1 MTMTLSTN
9 DINRT
14 DADLITLSRSGDR
27 RAFGQIVRR
36 YQAMISGLV
45 YAACGDIHRSEDVAQ
60 ETFISAWKSLSG
72 LRDAA
77 KLPGWLCQIAR
88 RRLADQSRSAPSKE
102 IQFSRAF
109 EMGQEPAAPESG
121 SISTEEVE
129 LLWRTLSHIPQP
141 YRETLVLFYRQEK
154 SVAQVA
160 AAMETSEASV
170 RQRLSRGREMLREE
184 VAAVLERNLVRTS
197 PNQLFTQQVVAA
209 LPALAAQG
217 AGLSAGAKAAVAL
230 KGAGLVTSM
239 IGWLAPIGF
248 FLGLI
253 YGTVQEVR
261 QSKSPRQRQVAKAV
275 GIWMW
280 SALIVFVVAMNWMM
294 HAARIAN
301 WDLASRTYGC
311 VIIGGLFGMALFAI
325 TVFGRWRM
333 VRILRE
339 ENIVEYF
346 PKLAP
351 WKFLAFTF
359 PVVAISLGW
368 LVKMALMAGDQ
379 LSVDILGVVIV
390 LQSFYLAWRTPRLQP
405 DHPIRHTFENLALTL
420 LVTAVMLNWK
430 LLDWVGTIYSIDLGQ
445 VSRLV
450 PMWSVN
456 AGMATVFASIC
467 ILALMSRRR
476 AARSD
481 LT

>member
-1 MTMTLSTN
+1 MTMTVSATQTN
-9 DINRT
+9 PT
-14 DADLITLSRSGDR
+14 DADLISQSRSGDR

-109 EMGQEPAAPESG
+109 EMGQEPTAPESE
-121 SISTEEVE
+121 SVSEEEAE

-170 RQRLSRGREMLREE
+170 RQRLSRGRAMLREE
-184 VAAVLERNLVRTS
+184 VATMLERNLVRTS
-197 PNQLFTQQVVAA
+197 PNQMFTQQVVAA

-217 AGLSAGAKAAVAL
+217 AGVGASAKAAAAVKGGAL
-230 KGAGLVTSM
+230 LTILV
-239 IGWLAPIGF
+239 GWLAPIGF
-248 FLGLI
+248 MLGLI

-261 QSKSPRQRQVAKAV
+261 QSKSPRQRRLAKIMGFCIWGVSIAFIIAINRFMGVAN
-275 GIWMW
+275 G
-280 SALIVFVVAMNWMM
+280 
-294 HAARIAN
+294 RR
-301 WDLASRTYGC
+301 WDLASKTNGC
-311 VIIGGLFGMALFAI
+311 VIIGGLFGMALFGVV
-325 TVFGRWRM
+325 VFCRWRM

-339 ENIVEYF
+339 DKLVEYF

-359 PVVAISLGW
+359 PLAVVSLGW
-368 LVKMALMAGDQ
+368 LVRMALMAGDQ
-379 LSVDILGVVIV
+379 LSVNILGVLIV

-405 DHPIRHTFENLALTL
+405 DHPIQQTFENFALIL
-420 LVTAVMLNWK
+420 LVSVVMLNWK
-430 LLDWVGTIYSIDLGQ
+430 LLDWVGVIYGMNPTQISQL
-445 VSRLV
+445 L
-450 PMWSVN
+450 PMWSINLGVL
-456 AGMATVFASIC
+456 VLFAWVGG
-467 ILALMSRRR
+467 LTLLSRSRN
-476 AARSD
+476 
-481 LT
+481 